1 MEGGTRFA
9 ERSRLTRRT
18 RQRSRLVK
26 LVLVA
31 CVYLLG
37 VAVTVGVRVI
47 RGEKEDVITQE
58 DEYSEYRV
66 RRAADLEEE
75 ERNCTPR
82 SVDNFFGNFFTLEQ
96 TQDGGFVLHLFIA
109 IYLFASLA
117 IICDD
122 YFVASLELI
131 CENLG
136 LQEDVAGATF
146 MAAGSSAPELFTSV
160 IGVFFAKSDVGV
172 GTIVGSAVFNLLF
185 IIGVCGLL
193 AGMVIH
199 LTWWPVIRDTGFY
212 LLSVLALVI
221 VINDTEVYWYEG
233 MAMLIMYALYIIIMY
248 FNRPLETRAEVHFEK
263 FRQWWRKKYPKT
275 DVKQPLIGG
284 KAAPQKKAENNGEA
298 ETAFNDD
305 PMCQSLEDQHHEK
318 EYESPWTVPNGVVHR
333 IYWFAMVPIRCL
345 LHFTVPD
352 CRRPGKWR
360 KTYPLTFT
368 LSIVWIAAF
377 SYVMVWMVTIAGD
390 ALNIPDTVM
399 GLTILAAGTSV
410 PDCLSSVFVARDGWG
425 DMAVSNSIGSN
436 VFDIL
441 ICLGLPWLLQTAAVT
456 PGESLS
462 ISSSGLVYSS
472 LTLLGTVVF
481 LIVSLTING
490 WRLNKPLGVVY
501 LVVYV
506 IVMALTCLY
515 ELNVFGDLNP
525 PSCPRPE

>member
-1 MEGGTRFA
+1 
-9 ERSRLTRRT
+9 
-18 RQRSRLVK
+18 
-26 LVLVA
+26 
-31 CVYLLG
+31 
-37 VAVTVGVRVI
+37 
-47 RGEKEDVITQE
+47 
-58 DEYSEYRV
+58 
-66 RRAADLEEE
+66 
-75 ERNCTPR
+75 
-82 SVDNFFGNFFTLEQ
+82 
-96 TQDGGFVLHLFIA
+96 
-109 IYLFASLA
+109 
-117 IICDD
+117 
-122 YFVASLELI
+122 
-131 CENLG
+131 
-136 LQEDVAGATF
+136 

-233 MAMLIMYALYIIIMY
+233 MAMVIMYALYIVIMY
-248 FNRPLETRAEVHFEK
+248 FNRPLETRAEVHFER
-263 FRQWWRKKYPKT
+263 FRQWWRKTHPKT
-275 DVKQPLIGG
+275 DIKQPLIGG
-284 KAAPQKKAENNGEA
+284 KKAQEKKVEKSGEA
-298 ETAFNDD
+298 ETAFTDD
-305 PMCQSLEDQHHEK
+305 AICHSVEEQHHEK
-318 EYESPWTVPNGVVHR
+318 EYESPWTVPDGVIHR
-333 IYWFAMVPIRCL
+333 FYWFVMIPIRFM

-410 PDCLSSVFVARDGWG
+410 PDCLSSVFVARDGFG

-481 LIVSLTING
+481 LILSLTINS

-506 IVMALTCLY
+506 FVIALTCLY
-515 ELNVFGDLNP
+515 ELNVFGEFNP
-525 PSCPRPE
+525 PSCPRSE